1 MQKPVKNKEV
11 FDKYNEYESYVT
23 NANINAPK
31 RTPQIGDST
40 IKEIQQQTRATTN
53 KNSVQASPFGS
64 SSTHKQYYKDMSNT
78 MMSESD
84 SKSNSPVRK

>member
-40 IKEIQQQTRATTN
+40 IKEIQ
-53 KNSVQASPFGS
+53 
-64 SSTHKQYYKDMSNT
+64 
-78 MMSESD
+78 
-84 SKSNSPVRK
+84 